1 MDSIA
6 DNIAA
11 RKCGLTPDKGGV
23 YMGESGIELKRHGQ
37 MRRAVN
43 SGGKRGAIDGFSAAA
58 RRRLRQSL
66 LRARLRETGYIC
78 GVTLT
83 LPWSVADGAWMAYM
97 DKFRDSWDSYCHAW
111 RRKYPHSAMI
121 YRVEL
126 QQRGAPHI
134 HAVCY
139 MAAADGS
146 VDNLKASLTGLWA
159 QAMGNRV
166 RWTDGAI
173 NGGYAHR
180 GVSVD
185 HIKSMGAIMRYL
197 CDHATKRKQ
206 AQLGYKGKQ
215 WGVVARANLD
225 WLEPTPIE
233 LEPRAEV
240 LFRRCL
246 RRLCRYTLNKG
257 NHALAPFGRH
267 KGKGRGGNG
276 IRYGVSPDTARR
288 IADWAIN
295 QAKEEQAMAQAMA
308 TETEDDDYTPP
319 PCHELGYCVADA
331 CPRWEECRTCGKL
344 LPPED

>member
-6 DNIAA
+6 ESAVA
-11 RKCGLTPDKGGV
+11 RKCGLSPDRGGV
-23 YMGESGIELKRHGQ
+23 YIADCGVELVRHGH
-37 MRRAVN
+37 MFRTVG

-66 LRARLRETGYIC
+66 LRARLKAKGYIC

-83 LPWSVADGAWMAYM
+83 LPWSVADGAWSPYM
-97 DKFRDSWDSYCHAW
+97 DGFREAWNAYCHAW

-126 QQRGAPHI
+126 QRRGAPHV
-134 HAVCY
+134 HVVCY

-146 VDNLKASLTGLWA
+146 MENLKAALTYLWA
-159 QAMGNRV
+159 QALGTRV
-166 RWTDGAI
+166 RWTDAAI
-173 NGGYAHR
+173 NGGFAHC

-185 HIKSMGAIMRYL
+185 HVKSMGAIMRYL

-215 WGVVARANLD
+215 WGVVSRANLD
-225 WLEPTPIE
+225 FLEPTPID

-267 KGKGRGGNG
+267 KGKGRAGNG

-288 IADWAIN
+288 IAAWAVN
-295 QAKEEQAMAQAMA
+295 LAKTEEK
-308 TETEDDDYTPP
+308 E
-319 PCHELGYCVADA
+319 V
-331 CPRWEECRTCGKL
+331 
-344 LPPED
+344 